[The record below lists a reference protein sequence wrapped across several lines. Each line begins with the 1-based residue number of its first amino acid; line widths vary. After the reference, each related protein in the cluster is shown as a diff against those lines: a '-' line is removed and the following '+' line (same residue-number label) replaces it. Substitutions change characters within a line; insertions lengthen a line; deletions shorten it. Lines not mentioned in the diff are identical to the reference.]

1 MRDIFWIIVILLLL
15 GWGVGFFAF
24 GQLIGEAIHILL
36 LVALIM
42 LVVRLVQG
50 TKSKV

>member
-1 MRDIFWIIVILLLL
+1 MKDIFWIILILLLL
-15 GWGVGFFAF
+15 GWGFGFFAF
-24 GQLIGEAIHILL
+24 GQVLGEAIHILL
-36 LVALIM
+36 VIALIM